1 MLNNLIFR
9 LDPVFKCA
17 KIFEIPP
24 KCQVDFE
31 RIAQILLRLPTLC
44 MEWILENIDP
54 EGNLGKLEE
63 LFKCI
68 TGGIMIAL
76 S

>member
-1 MLNNLIFR
+1 MLNDVMFC
-9 LDPVFKCA
+9 LDPGFKCA
-17 KIFEIPP
+17 KKFDIPP
-24 KCQVDFE
+24 DCQVDFQKM
-31 RIAQILLRLPTLC
+31 AQILLRLPTLC
-44 MEWILENIDP
+44 MEWILKNIDP